1 MIRTVLRVGWLNL
14 KRDRVAQGLCFALP
28 IAFFSL
34 FAALFGGTSGGL
46 PRVELLVVDEDR
58 SEVSRR
64 FVAALAADASLAVAH
79 AGEDGTALTRA
90 QARARLGRGEAS
102 VALMVQPGFGA
113 SLAQEGATPAV
124 DLVVDTSNPVAPQ
137 MVAGLVQ
144 RAVMTAVPDL
154 LLARAITL
162 FERAGGALTP
172 DQRRAADQWIAMLRA
187 AAPGT
192 DTRPGDAAPAAG
204 RQPGAITEALPE
216 ALFDAL
222 PAAGDLVQVRVVD
235 LLVTSPGKSPMNAFY
250 AAGMAVL
257 FLLFS
262 VTGIAGILLEEE
274 RDGTL
279 ERLLCSN
286 LSMGTLLVGRW
297 LFATILGVVQIS
309 VMFLWGALAFD
320 VDLFTPRH
328 LAGFGLMTLATAS
341 AAASFGIFLATLCR
355 TRTQLDGLGTI
366 TILIMSAL
374 GGSMFPRFL
383 MPAWMKQVGLLTFNA
398 WAVDGYQKVF
408 WYEQEPLALWPQLG
422 VLAGVT
428 VLLLLVARRLARRW
442 ESA

>member
-1 MIRTVLRVGWLNL
+1 M
-14 KRDRVAQGLCFALP
+14 
-28 IAFFSL
+28 
-34 FAALFGGTSGGL
+34 
-46 PRVELLVVDEDR
+46 
-58 SEVSRR
+58 
-64 FVAALAADASLAVAH
+64 
-79 AGEDGTALTRA
+79 
-90 QARARLGRGEAS
+90 
-102 VALMVQPGFGA
+102 
-113 SLAQEGATPAV
+113 
-124 DLVVDTSNPVAPQ
+124 
-137 MVAGLVQ
+137 
-144 RAVMTAVPDL
+144 
-154 LLARAITL
+154 
-162 FERAGGALTP
+162 
-172 DQRRAADQWIAMLRA
+172 
-187 AAPGT
+187 
-192 DTRPGDAAPAAG
+192 
-204 RQPGAITEALPE
+204 PE
-216 ALFDAL
+216 AIIDAMPEAMPKAMPKAMIDAL

-274 RDGTL
+274 RNGTL

-286 LSMGTLLVGRW
+286 LSMGALLVGRW
-297 LFATILGVVQIS
+297 LFATLLGVVQIS
-309 VMFLWGALAFD
+309 VMFLWGALAFG

-355 TRTQLDGLGTI
+355 TRSQLDGVGTI

-428 VLLLLVARRLARRW
+428 MLLLLVARRLARRW
-442 ESA
+442 DWA

>member
-14 KRDRVAQGLCFALP
+14 ARDRVAQGMCFLLP

-34 FAALFGGTSGGL
+34 FAALFGSAGGL

-64 FVAALAADASLAVAH
+64 VLAALAADASLDVVQVDDDDAPLTD
-79 AGEDGTALTRA
+79 AG
-90 QARARLGRGEAS
+90 ARARLGRGEAS
-102 VALMVQPGFGA
+102 AALVLRPGFGA
-113 SLAQEGATPAV
+113 SLAAGNGAVAV
-124 DLVVDTSNPVAPQ
+124 ELVVDTSNPAAPR
-137 MVAGLVQ
+137 MVTGLVQ
-144 RAVMTAVPDL
+144 RAVLTAVPDL
-154 LLARAITL
+154 LLGRAIAA
-162 FERAGGALTP
+162 FERAGGALTAS
-172 DQRRAADQWIAMLRA
+172 QRRAADQWIALLWA
-187 AAPGT
+187 AAPGASGLPSPL
-192 DTRPGDAAPAAG
+192 PGVLA
-204 RQPGAITEALPE
+204 
-216 ALFDAL
+216 DAL
-222 PAAGDLVQVRVVD
+222 PLRGDLVEVRVVD
-235 LLVTSPGKSPMNAFY
+235 LLMTSPGKSPMNAFY
-250 AAGMAVL
+250 AAGLAVL

-262 VTGIAGILLEEE
+262 VTATAGILLEEE
-274 RDGTL
+274 RSGTL
-279 ERLLCSN
+279 ERLLCAG
-286 LSMGTLLVGRW
+286 LDMGTLLAGRW

-328 LAGFGLMTLATAS
+328 LAGFGLMTVTTAA

-355 TRTQLDGLGTI
+355 TRSQLDGLGTI

-408 WYEQEPLALWPQLG
+408 WYEQPPLALWREVG

-428 VLLLLVARRLARRW
+428 ALFLLVARRLARRW